1 MLTRGKVFSLAV
13 PIILAQAAT
22 ATTGVVDTAIMGRFG
37 DKADL
42 AAVAIA
48 AVAYSFIYWG
58 FGFLRMST
66 TGLTAQA
73 NGQGDTAESRA
84 ILLRALML
92 GGAIGLAL
100 VLLSPLLKIG
110 TFAAFEGTE
119 TVETLAKGYFDAR
132 IWGAPAYLM
141 GLAVTGWMLGT
152 GKTGQML
159 AFQIV
164 LNGVNA
170 GLDAWFVAGLD
181 RGPAGIGAGTAIAEW
196 ISLGFG
202 LILVAPAFRGHA
214 RLIDRAKLTELF
226 AANRDIM
233 IRTLAL
239 VFCFAW
245 FVRSGTLIS
254 TAVTAGNEVLLQ
266 FITVAAFVLD
276 GFAFVAEK
284 EAGEAYGA
292 RDGKRLTRA
301 MRLTTEFAL
310 IAGAAIS
317 LLYFFGGGWVLQTFI
332 RDPEAQAAALA
343 YLPWC
348 AAVPFLGIAAWQ
360 LDGLFLGTT
369 QGRALRNAGVISAAF
384 YLFAD
389 LLLRPA
395 YGNTGV
401 WGAFLLMYVFRAA
414 ALGIYVPGLFKGHS
428 RPPQPET

>member
-1 MLTRGKVFSLAV
+1 MLTRGKVISLAV

-73 NGQGDTAESRA
+73 NGQHDTAESRA

-92 GGAIGLAL
+92 GGAIGVAL
-100 VLLSPLLKIG
+100 FLLSPLLKIG
-110 TFAAFEGTE
+110 TFAAFEGTQ
-119 TVETLAKGYFDAR
+119 TVESLAKGYFNAR

-164 LNGVNA
+164 MNGTNA

-181 RGPAGIGAGTAIAEW
+181 WGPTGIGAGTAIAEW
-196 ISLGFG
+196 VALIFG

-214 RLIDRAKLTELF
+214 RLLDRDKLTAPF

-254 TAVTAGNEVLLQ
+254 TAVTAGNEVLL
-266 FITVAAFVLD
+266 
-276 GFAFVAEK
+276 
-284 EAGEAYGA
+284 
-292 RDGKRLTRA
+292 
-301 MRLTTEFAL
+301 
-310 IAGAAIS
+310 
-317 LLYFFGGGWVLQTFI
+317 LYLFGGGWVIETFI
-332 RDPEAQAAALA
+332 RDPEARAATLA

-348 AAVPFLGIAAWQ
+348 AAVPLLGIAAWQ

-369 QGRALRNAGVISAAF
+369 QGRALRNAGVISAVL
-384 YLFAD
+384 YLGAD
-389 LLLRPA
+389 MLLRPA
-395 YGNTGV
+395 WGNTGV
-401 WGAFLLMYVFRAA
+401 WAAFLTMYVFRAA
-414 ALGIYVPGLFKGHS
+414 ALGAYVPRLFRDLS
-428 RPPQPET
+428 RPHQPAS